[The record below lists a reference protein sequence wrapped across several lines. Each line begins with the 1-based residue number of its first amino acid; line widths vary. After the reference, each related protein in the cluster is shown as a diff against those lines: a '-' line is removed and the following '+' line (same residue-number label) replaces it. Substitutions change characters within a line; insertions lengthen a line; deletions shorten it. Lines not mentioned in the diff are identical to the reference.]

1 MKKSFKIL
9 IPFIIIALT
18 IIIVYIIFTNPPQAR
33 IQAPISSKIEVEIQK
48 LKYENFL
55 VKLDSFGTAQA
66 ETQSTLTSQVS
77 GKIIYVNE
85 NFKNGGF
92 FKNKELL
99 VQIEDID
106 YKADVK
112 IAQAELL
119 LAKQALLEE
128 EAKAKQAKE
137 DWEKFN
143 INEEPNSL
151 VLRIPQLESAKANV
165 IAAKADLE
173 KAKLNLQRTKILA
186 PYKGRVIEKNISIAQ
201 VIANNEQIGTIFS
214 NSAIEIRLPI
224 KNKDLKLIDID
235 KNNKVVFISETS
247 KEQYKGR
254 IVRSESTIDSNTK
267 QLYLIAKIKDN
278 NEKIKI
284 GEYLTAKIEARTLD
298 NVIIIPN
305 DSIYQSSYVY
315 LEKNGV
321 LLRKDIEIL
330 WQDDKNSLIQKGLK
344 QGDNLVLTTL
354 GQVSS
359 GTKVK
364 IINEKGE
371 K

>member
-9 IPFIIIALT
+9 IPFIIIILT
-18 IIIVYIIFTNPPQAR
+18 IFIVYIIFTNPPKAK
-33 IQAPISSKIEVEIQK
+33 IQSPTTTKIEIETKK
-48 LKYENFL
+48 LKEKDFL
-55 VKLDSFGTAQA
+55 IKLESFGTAQA
-66 ETQSTLTSQVS
+66 ETQSTLSSQVS
-77 GKIIYVNE
+77 GKVIYVNE

-92 FKNKELL
+92 FNNKELL
-99 VQIEDID
+99 VQIEDTD

-119 LAKQALLEE
+119 LAKQTLLEE

-151 VLRIPQLESAKANV
+151 VLRIPQLEAAKASV
-165 IAAKADLE
+165 IAAEADLE

-201 VIANNEQIGTIFS
+201 VIASNAQVGTVFS

-224 KNKDLKLIDID
+224 KNKELKLIDIN
-235 KNNKVVFISETS
+235 KENNVLFTSETS
-247 KEQYKGR
+247 EEQYQGKV
-254 IVRSESTIDSNTK
+254 VRSESTIDSNTK

-284 GEYLTAKIEARTLD
+284 GEYLTAKIEAKTLK
-298 NVIIIPN
+298 NVLVVPN

-315 LEKNGV
+315 LEKDGV
-321 LLRKDIEIL
+321 LIRKDIEIL

-364 IINEKGE
+364 VLNQKGE